1 MHHLKSSTLIV
12 VACALLAVSIAAQQQ
27 QQPTPPQQPAGQQPA
42 AQQEQQGRG
51 GRGRG
56 GEPGAPGTPAAP
68 GAPAKPYVP
77 LAASTLADH
86 PDTYY
91 GELVTVTGA
100 VEQSLSK
107 LAFSVDQDKTKS
119 TGKDVIVV
127 APTLM
132 EPVALNTYVT
142 VIGEVVH
149 LDAAEIGKKGAD
161 VTKEYKLDVAAD
173 VIEKYKGHPVVVAK
187 SVITTAGVDVAKRPP
202 PPMTAEEEALSKIMK
217 QIGPA
222 NTALRGA
229 LDKTDMTAAK
239 ENATVLKQAFVQT
252 EAFWKPKGK
261 PEAIKFAEE
270 ARKLSEQ
277 INAAIGTGNWD
288 EAKTHAGTL
297 GQQCA
302 GCHGAFRER
311 MDDGTYRIKN
321 TGGSS
326 R

>member
-1 MHHLKSSTLIV
+1 MSLFTRSKYGAAVTL
-12 VACALLAVSIAAQQQ
+12 ASALLVVTIAAQQQ
-27 QQPTPPQQPAGQQPA
+27 QPPAPPEPQQQGR
-42 AQQEQQGRG
+42 QGRG
-51 GRGRG
+51 GRQG
-56 GEPGAPGTPAAP
+56 GEGAAPAAPAPGTPT
-68 GAPAKPYVP
+68 KPYVP

-91 GELVTVTGA
+91 GEFVTVTGA
-100 VEQSLSK
+100 VEQTLSK

-132 EPVALNTYVT
+132 EPVVANSYVT
-142 VIGEVVH
+142 IIGEVVH
-149 LDAAEIGKKGAD
+149 LDPAEIGKKGAEL
-161 VTKEYKLDVAAD
+161 TKEYKIDLAPDV
-173 VIEKYKGHPVVVAK
+173 VSKYRGHPVVLAK

-202 PPMTAEEEALSKIMK
+202 PPPTAEEEALSKIMK
-217 QIGPA
+217 QVGPA

-229 LDKTDMTAAK
+229 LDKTDMAVAK
-239 ENATVLKQAFVQT
+239 ENANVLKQSFVQT

-261 PEAIKFAEE
+261 PEATKFAEE
-270 ARKLSEQ
+270 ARKLSES
-277 INAAIGTGNWD
+277 ISAAIESGKWD

-302 GCHGAFRER
+302 GCHGQFRER
-311 MDDGTYRIKN
+311 MDDGTYRIKS
-321 TGGSS
+321 SS

>member
-1 MHHLKSSTLIV
+1 MRYLKSSTVIV
-12 VACALLAVSIAAQQQ
+12 VACAMLVVSIAAQQ
-27 QQPTPPQQPAGQQPA
+27 PTPQ
-42 AQQEQQGRG
+42 QQGRG

-56 GEPGAPGTPAAP
+56 GEQGAPAGMPAPPPAAP

-86 PDTYY
+86 ADTYY

-100 VEQSLSK
+100 VEQTFSK
-107 LAFSVDQDKTKS
+107 LAFSIDQDKTKS
-119 TGKDVIVV
+119 TGKDVIVI

-132 EPVALNTYVT
+132 EPVTPNTYVT
-142 VIGEVVH
+142 IIGEVVH
-149 LDAAEIGKKGAD
+149 LDPVEIGKKGAEL
-161 VTKEYKLDVAAD
+161 TKEYRLDVTPEVVA
-173 VIEKYKGHPVVVAK
+173 KYQGHPVILAK
-187 SVITTAGVDVAKRPP
+187 SVITVAGVDVAKRPP
-202 PPMTAEEEALSKIMK
+202 PPPTAEEEALSKIMK
-217 QIGPA
+217 QVGPA

-229 LDKTDMTAAK
+229 LDKTDMAVAK
-239 ENATVLKQAFVQT
+239 ENANVLKQAFVQT

-261 PEAIKFAEE
+261 PEATKFAEE

-277 INAAIGTGNWD
+277 ISTAIATGNWD
-288 EAKTHAGTL
+288 EAKTQAGTL

-311 MDDGTYRIKN
+311 MDDGTFRIK
-321 TGGSS
+321 TSS

>member
-27 QQPTPPQQPAGQQPA
+27 QQQQQQQQPP
-42 AQQEQQGRG
+42 AQQDQQQGRG

-56 GEPGAPGTPAAP
+56 GQPPAPGGAPAAAA
-68 GAPAKPYVP
+68 APAKPYIP
-77 LAASTLADH
+77 LAASTLAEH

-100 VEQSLSK
+100 VEQTLSK
-107 LAFSVDQDKTKS
+107 LAFSVDQDKTKT
-119 TGKDVIVV
+119 TGKDVIVI

-132 EPVALNTYVT
+132 EPVTQNTYVT

-149 LDAAEIGKKGAD
+149 LDPAEIGKKGAD
-161 VTKEYKLDVAAD
+161 LTKEYKLDVTPD
-173 VIEKYKGHPVVVAK
+173 VIDKYKGHPVVLAK

-222 NTALRGA
+222 NTALRTA
-229 LDKTDMTAAK
+229 LDKTDMAVAK
-239 ENATVLKQAFVQT
+239 ENANVLKTAFTQN

-311 MDDGTYRIKN
+311 MDDGTYRIK
-321 TGGSS
+321 TSS

>member
-1 MHHLKSSTLIV
+1 LIV
-12 VACALLAVSIAAQQQ
+12 VACGLLAVSIAAQQQ
-27 QQPTPPQQPAGQQPA
+27 QPPPQKPP
-42 AQQEQQGRG
+42 AQQEPQQQQQGRG

-56 GEPGAPGTPAAP
+56 AAPATP

-77 LAASTLADH
+77 LAASTLAAH

-100 VEQSLSK
+100 VESTLSK
-107 LAFSVDQDKTKS
+107 LAFSVDQDKTKT

-127 APTLM
+127 APTLL
-132 EPVALNTYVT
+132 EPVTANTYVT
-142 VIGEVVH
+142 IIGEVVH
-149 LDAAEIGKKGAD
+149 LDPDEINKKGVAI
-161 VTKEYKLDVAAD
+161 TKEYKLDVGPD
-173 VIEKYKGHPVVVAK
+173 VIDKYKGHAVVLAK

-217 QIGPA
+217 QVGPA
-222 NTALRGA
+222 NTALRTA
-229 LDKTDMTAAK
+229 LDKTDMAVAK
-239 ENATVLKQAFVQT
+239 ENANVLKNMFTQN

-270 ARKLSEQ
+270 AKKLSEQ

-311 MDDGTYRIKN
+311 MDDGTYRIK
-321 TGGSS
+321 TGS

>member
-12 VACALLAVSIAAQQQ
+12 IACAMLVISIAAQQ
-27 QQPTPPQQPAGQQPA
+27 PTPQ
-42 AQQEQQGRG
+42 QQGRG
-51 GRGRG
+51 GGGRG
-56 GEPGAPGTPAAP
+56 GEQGAPAGMPATPPAVP

-86 PDTYY
+86 ADAYY

-100 VEQSLSK
+100 VEQTFSK
-107 LAFSVDQDKTKS
+107 LAFSIDQDKTKS
-119 TGKDVIVV
+119 TGKDVIVI

-132 EPVALNTYVT
+132 EPVTPNAYVT
-142 VIGEVVH
+142 IIGEVVH
-149 LDAAEIGKKGAD
+149 LDPLEIGKKGAEL
-161 VTKEYKLDVAAD
+161 TKEYKLDVTPEVVA
-173 VIEKYKGHPVVVAK
+173 KYQGHPVILAK
-187 SVITTAGVDVAKRPP
+187 SVITVAGVDVAKRPP
-202 PPMTAEEEALSKIMK
+202 PPPTAEEEALSKIMK
-217 QIGPA
+217 QVGPA

-229 LDKTDMTAAK
+229 LDKSDMAVAK
-239 ENATVLKQAFVQT
+239 ENANVLKQAFVQT
-252 EAFWKPKGK
+252 EAFWKPRGK
-261 PEAIKFAEE
+261 PEATKFAEE

-277 INAAIGTGNWD
+277 ISTAIATGNWD

-311 MDDGTYRIKN
+311 MDDGTYRIK
-321 TGGSS
+321 TSS

>member
-1 MHHLKSSTLIV
+1 MHSFKPSKHGAAV
-12 VACALLAVSIAAQQQ
+12 VLASALLAVSIAAQQPQPPAPQEPQ
-27 QQPTPPQQPAGQQPA
+27 QQ
-42 AQQEQQGRG
+42 

-56 GEPGAPGTPAAP
+56 GRQGGEGAPPPAPGTPT
-68 GAPAKPYVP
+68 KPYVP

-86 PDTYY
+86 PDSYY
-91 GELVTVTGA
+91 GEFVTVTAA
-100 VEQSLSK
+100 VEQTLSK
-107 LAFSVDQDKTKS
+107 LAFSLDQDKTKS

-132 EPVALNTYVT
+132 EPVTPNTYVT

-149 LDAAEIGKKGAD
+149 LDPAEIGKKGAEL
-161 VTKEYKLDVAAD
+161 TKEYKIDLPSDALS
-173 VIEKYKGHPVVVAK
+173 KYRGHPVVLAK
-187 SVITTAGVDVAKRPP
+187 SVITNAGVDVAKRPP

-217 QIGPA
+217 QVGPA

-229 LDKTDMTAAK
+229 LDKTDMAVAK
-239 ENATVLKQAFVQT
+239 ENANVLKQAFVQT

-261 PEAIKFAEE
+261 AEATKFAEE
-270 ARKLSEQ
+270 ARKASES
-277 INAAIGTGNWD
+277 ISAAIETGKWD

-302 GCHGAFRER
+302 GCHGQFRER
-311 MDDGTYRIKN
+311 MDDGTFRIK
-321 TGGSS
+321 TSS

>member
-12 VACALLAVSIAAQQQ
+12 IACAMLVVSIAAQQ
-27 QQPTPPQQPAGQQPA
+27 PTPQ
-42 AQQEQQGRG
+42 QQGRG

-56 GEPGAPGTPAAP
+56 GEQGAPAGLPATPPAVP

-86 PDTYY
+86 ADTYY

-100 VEQSLSK
+100 VEQTFSK
-107 LAFSVDQDKTKS
+107 LAFSIDQDKTKS
-119 TGKDVIVV
+119 TGKDVIVI

-132 EPVALNTYVT
+132 EPVTPNAYVT
-142 VIGEVVH
+142 IIGEVVH
-149 LDAAEIGKKGAD
+149 LDPLEIGKKGAEL
-161 VTKEYKLDVAAD
+161 TKEYKLDVTPEVVA
-173 VIEKYKGHPVVVAK
+173 KYQGHPVILAK
-187 SVITTAGVDVAKRPP
+187 SVITVAGVDVAKRPP
-202 PPMTAEEEALSKIMK
+202 PPPTAEEEALSKIMK
-217 QIGPA
+217 QVGPA

-229 LDKTDMTAAK
+229 LDKSDMAVAK
-239 ENATVLKQAFVQT
+239 ENANVLKQAFVQT

-261 PEAIKFAEE
+261 PEATKFAEE

-277 INAAIGTGNWD
+277 ISAAIATGNWD

-311 MDDGTYRIKN
+311 MDDGTYRIK
-321 TGGSS
+321 TSS

>member
-1 MHHLKSSTLIV
+1 MRHFGFSRTLAALAALT
-12 VACALLAVSIAAQQQ
+12 VAFVCLVASITAQQ
-27 QQPTPPQQPAGQQPA
+27 PPAPQEPQGGRGGRSGQQPA
-42 AQQEQQGRG
+42 T
-51 GRGRG
+51 
-56 GEPGAPGTPAAP
+56 PPPPAPGTPT
-68 GAPAKPYVP
+68 KPYIP

-91 GELVTVTGA
+91 GEFVTVTGA

-132 EPVALNTYVT
+132 EPVTPNTYVT
-142 VIGEVVH
+142 IIGEVVH
-149 LDAAEIGKKGAD
+149 LDSAEIGKKGAELA
-161 VTKEYKLDVAAD
+161 KEYKIDLAPDAIA
-173 VIEKYKGHPVVVAK
+173 KYKGHPVVLAK

-222 NTALRGA
+222 SAGLRTA
-229 LDKTDMTAAK
+229 LDKPDVGVAK
-239 ENATVLKQAFVQT
+239 DHANVLKQAFAQT
-252 EAFWKPKGK
+252 EAFFKPKGK
-261 PEAIKFAEE
+261 ADANKWAED
-270 ARKLSEQ
+270 ARKASESAS
-277 INAAIGTGNWD
+277 AAIAAGNVD
-288 EAKTHAGTL
+288 EAKTHAATIN
-297 GQQCA
+297 QQC
-302 GCHGAFRER
+302 GQCHGAYRER

-321 TGGSS
+321 LS

>member
-12 VACALLAVSIAAQQQ
+12 IACAMLVVSIAAQQ
-27 QQPTPPQQPAGQQPA
+27 PTPQ
-42 AQQEQQGRG
+42 QQGRG

-56 GEPGAPGTPAAP
+56 GEQGAPAGMPAPPPAAP

-86 PDTYY
+86 ADTYY

-100 VEQSLSK
+100 VEQTFSK
-107 LAFSVDQDKTKS
+107 LAFSIDQDKTKS
-119 TGKDVIVV
+119 TGKDVIVI

-132 EPVALNTYVT
+132 EPVTPNAYVT
-142 VIGEVVH
+142 IIGEVVH
-149 LDAAEIGKKGAD
+149 LDPLEIGKKGAEL
-161 VTKEYKLDVAAD
+161 TKEYKLDVTPEVVA
-173 VIEKYKGHPVVVAK
+173 KYQGHPVILAK
-187 SVITTAGVDVAKRPP
+187 SVITVAGVDVAKRPP
-202 PPMTAEEEALSKIMK
+202 PPPTAEEEALSKIMK
-217 QIGPA
+217 QVGPA

-229 LDKTDMTAAK
+229 LDKSDMAVAK
-239 ENATVLKQAFVQT
+239 ENANVLKQAFVQT

-261 PEAIKFAEE
+261 PEATKFAEE

-277 INAAIGTGNWD
+277 ISTAIATGNWD

-311 MDDGTYRIKN
+311 MDDGTYRIK
-321 TGGSS
+321 TSS

>member
-1 MHHLKSSTLIV
+1 MHHLKSSTFIV
-12 VACALLAVSIAAQQQ
+12 VGCALLAVSIAAQQPQ
-27 QQPTPPQQPAGQQPA
+27 QQPANPQQPAGQQPA
-42 AQQEQQGRG
+42 QQDQQGRG
-51 GRGRG
+51 RGRG
-56 GEPGAPGTPAAP
+56 GAPGTPAAP
-68 GAPAKPYVP
+68 AKPYIP

-161 VTKEYKLDVAAD
+161 LTKEYKLDVAPD

-187 SVITTAGVDVAKRPP
+187 SVITMAGVDVAKRPP

-217 QIGPA
+217 QVGPA
-222 NTALRGA
+222 NTALRAA
-229 LDKTDMTAAK
+229 LDKTDMAVAK
-239 ENATVLKQAFVQT
+239 ENATVLKNMFTQN

-270 ARKLSEQ
+270 ARKLSDQ
-277 INAAIGTGNWD
+277 ITAAIGTGNWD

-302 GCHGAFRER
+302 GCHGAFRDR
-311 MDDGTYRIKN
+311 MDDGTYRIK
-321 TGGSS
+321 TSSSS

>member
-12 VACALLAVSIAAQQQ
+12 IACAMLVVSIAAQQ
-27 QQPTPPQQPAGQQPA
+27 PTPQ
-42 AQQEQQGRG
+42 QQGRG

-56 GEPGAPGTPAAP
+56 GEQGAPAGMPAPPPAAP

-86 PDTYY
+86 ADTYY

-100 VEQSLSK
+100 VEQTFSK
-107 LAFSVDQDKTKS
+107 LAFSIDQDKTKS
-119 TGKDVIVV
+119 TGKDVIVI

-132 EPVALNTYVT
+132 EPVTPNAYVT
-142 VIGEVVH
+142 IIGEVVH
-149 LDAAEIGKKGAD
+149 LDPLEIGKKGAEL
-161 VTKEYKLDVAAD
+161 TKEYKLDVTPEVVA
-173 VIEKYKGHPVVVAK
+173 KYQGHPVILAK
-187 SVITTAGVDVAKRPP
+187 SVITVAGVDVAKRPP
-202 PPMTAEEEALSKIMK
+202 PPPTAEEEALSKIMK
-217 QIGPA
+217 QVGPA

-229 LDKTDMTAAK
+229 LDKSDMAVAK
-239 ENATVLKQAFVQT
+239 ENANVLKQAFVQT

-261 PEAIKFAEE
+261 PEATKFAEE

-277 INAAIGTGNWD
+277 ISAAIATGNWD

-311 MDDGTYRIKN
+311 MDDGTYRIK
-321 TGGSS
+321 TSS

>member
-1 MHHLKSSTLIV
+1 MHVFKRSKSGAA
-12 VACALLAVSIAAQQQ
+12 VALAFAFLVVSIAAQQ
-27 QQPTPPQQPAGQQPA
+27 PPP
-42 AQQEQQGRG
+42 AQQDQPQGRQGRG
-51 GRGRG
+51 GRQG
-56 GEPGAPGTPAAP
+56 GSAEGAPPAAP

-86 PDTYY
+86 PDIYY

-100 VEQSLSK
+100 VEQTLSK

-132 EPVALNTYVT
+132 EPVTLNAYVT
-142 VIGEVVH
+142 IIGEVVH
-149 LDAAEIGKKGAD
+149 LDPAEIGKKGAQL
-161 VTKEYKLDVAAD
+161 TKEYKVDFPPDV
-173 VIEKYKGHPVVVAK
+173 VSKYRGHPVVLAK

-217 QIGPA
+217 QVGPA

-229 LDKTDMTAAK
+229 IDKTDMAVAK
-239 ENATVLKQAFVQT
+239 ENANVLKQAFTQA

-261 PEAIKFAEE
+261 PEATKFAEE
-270 ARKLSEQ
+270 ARKLSES
-277 INAAIGTGNWD
+277 ISTAIASGNWD

-302 GCHGAFRER
+302 GCHGQFRER
-311 MDDGTYRIKN
+311 MDDGTYRIK
-321 TGGSS
+321 TSS

>member
-1 MHHLKSSTLIV
+1 
-12 VACALLAVSIAAQQQ
+12 VSIAAQQP
-27 QQPTPPQQPAGQQPA
+27 QPP
-42 AQQEQQGRG
+42 AQQEQGRG

-56 GEPGAPGTPAAP
+56 GQTGAPAGTPAGAP
-68 GAPAKPYVP
+68 AAPAAPAKPYVP
-77 LAASTLADH
+77 LAASTLAAH

-100 VEQSLSK
+100 VETTLSK

-119 TGKDVIVV
+119 TGKDVIVI

-132 EPVALNTYVT
+132 EPVTQNTYVT

-149 LDAAEIGKKGAD
+149 LDPEEIGKKGAD
-161 VTKEYKLDVAAD
+161 LTKEYKLDVTPD
-173 VIEKYKGHPVVVAK
+173 VIAKYKGHPVVLAK

-202 PPMTAEEEALSKIMK
+202 PPMTAEEEALAKLMK

-229 LDKTDMTAAK
+229 LDKTDMAVAK
-239 ENATVLKQAFVQT
+239 ENANVLKQAFVQN

-277 INAAIGTGNWD
+277 INTAIGTGNWD

-311 MDDGTYRIKN
+311 MDDGTYRIK
-321 TGGSS
+321 TSS

>member
-1 MHHLKSSTLIV
+1 MHHFRFSTWIV
-12 VACALLAVSIAAQQQ
+12 VACAVLVVSIAAQQPPA
-27 QQPTPPQQPAGQQPA
+27 QPEP
-42 AQQEQQGRG
+42 QGRG
-51 GRGRG
+51 GRGG
-56 GEPGAPGTPAAP
+56 QQGAPAGMPAAPPAAP

-91 GELVTVTGA
+91 GEFVTVTGA
-100 VEQSLSK
+100 VEQTFSK

-119 TGKDVIVV
+119 TGKDVIVI

-132 EPVALNTYVT
+132 EPVTPNAYVT
-142 VIGEVVH
+142 IIGEVVH
-149 LDAAEIGKKGAD
+149 LDPAEIGKKGAEL
-161 VTKEYKLDVAAD
+161 TKEYKVDITPDVVA
-173 VIEKYKGHPVVVAK
+173 KYKGHPVVLAK
-187 SVITTAGVDVAKRPP
+187 SVITTAGLDVAKRPP

-217 QIGPA
+217 QVGPA

-229 LDKTDMTAAK
+229 LDKTDMAVAK
-239 ENATVLKQAFVQT
+239 ENANVLKQAFVQT

-261 PEAIKFAEE
+261 AEATKFAEE

-277 INAAIGTGNWD
+277 ISTAIATGNWD

-311 MDDGTYRIKN
+311 MDDGTYRIK
-321 TGGSS
+321 TSS

>member
-1 MHHLKSSTLIV
+1 MYRFNFSTWIAA
-12 VACALLAVSIAAQQQ
+12 ACALLVVSIAAQEPPA
-27 QQPTPPQQPAGQQPA
+27 QPP
-42 AQQEQQGRG
+42 QGRG
-51 GRGRG
+51 GRGG
-56 GEPGAPGTPAAP
+56 QQSAPAGTPAP
-68 GAPAKPYVP
+68 GVPAKPYVP

-86 PDTYY
+86 PDRYY
-91 GELVTVTGA
+91 GEFVTVSGA
-100 VEQSLSK
+100 VEATLSK

-132 EPVALNTYVT
+132 EPVTPNTYVT
-142 VIGEVVH
+142 IIGEVVH
-149 LDAAEIGKKGAD
+149 LDQAEIGKKGAEL
-161 VTKEYKLDVAAD
+161 TKEYKPDFPSDIVTR
-173 VIEKYKGHPVVVAK
+173 YQGHPVVLAK
-187 SVITTAGVDVAKRPP
+187 SVITTSGVDVAKRPP

-229 LDKTDMTAAK
+229 LDKTDMAVAK
-239 ENATVLKQAFVQT
+239 ENANVLKQAFVQA

-261 PEAIKFAEE
+261 PDASKFAEE
-270 ARKLSEQ
+270 ARKISEQ
-277 INAAIGTGNWD
+277 IGTAIATGNWD

-311 MDDGTYRIKN
+311 MDDGTYRIK
-321 TGGSS
+321 TSS

>member
-1 MHHLKSSTLIV
+1 MHHLKSSTLIAA
-12 VACALLAVSIAAQQQ
+12 ACALLAVSIAAQQQ
-27 QQPTPPQQPAGQQPA
+27 QPQPPAGQPPE
-42 AQQEQQGRG
+42 AQQEQ

-56 GEPGAPGTPAAP
+56 RGAQPGAPGTPAAP

-142 VIGEVVH
+142 IIGEVVH
-149 LDAAEIGKKGAD
+149 LDPAEIGKKGAD
-161 VTKEYKLDVAAD
+161 LTKEYKLDVAPD
-173 VIEKYKGHPVVVAK
+173 VIEKYKGHPVVLAK
-187 SVITTAGVDVAKRPP
+187 SVITMAGVDVAKRPP

-229 LDKTDMTAAK
+229 LDKTDMAVAK
-239 ENATVLKQAFVQT
+239 ENANVLKTAFTQN

-311 MDDGTYRIKN
+311 MDDGTYRIKA
-321 TGGSS
+321 SS

>member
-1 MHHLKSSTLIV
+1 MHHLKSSTLIL
-12 VACALLAVSIAAQQQ
+12 VACAVLAVSIAAQQP
-27 QQPTPPQQPAGQQPA
+27 QQPPPPQQDQQ
-42 AQQEQQGRG
+42 QQGRG

-56 GEPGAPGTPAAP
+56 GQAAGGAAATPGTPA
-68 GAPAKPYVP
+68 KPYIP
-77 LAASTLADH
+77 LAASTLAAH

-100 VEQSLSK
+100 VESTLSK

-132 EPVALNTYVT
+132 EPVTANTYVT
-142 VIGEVVH
+142 VLGEVVH
-149 LDAAEIGKKGAD
+149 LDPAEIGKKGAEL
-161 VTKEYKLDVAAD
+161 TKEYKLDVGPD
-173 VIEKYKGHPVVVAK
+173 VIEKYKGHPVVLAK

-217 QIGPA
+217 QVGPA
-222 NTALRGA
+222 NTALRSA
-229 LDKTDMTAAK
+229 LDKTDMAVAK
-239 ENATVLKQAFVQT
+239 ENANVLRNMFTQN

-261 PEAIKFAEE
+261 PDAIKFAEE
-270 ARKLSEQ
+270 AKKLSEQ

-288 EAKTHAGTL
+288 EAKTHANTL

-311 MDDGTYRIKN
+311 MDDGTFRIKN
-321 TGGSS
+321 TGSS

>member
-1 MHHLKSSTLIV
+1 MYRFNVSTWIV
-12 VACALLAVSIAAQQQ
+12 AACALLAVSIAAQEPPA
-27 QQPTPPQQPAGQQPA
+27 QPP
-42 AQQEQQGRG
+42 QGRG
-51 GRGRG
+51 GRGG
-56 GEPGAPGTPAAP
+56 QQSAPAGTPAP
-68 GAPAKPYVP
+68 GVTAKPYVP

-86 PDTYY
+86 PDAYY

-100 VEQSLSK
+100 VEATISK

-132 EPVALNTYVT
+132 EPVTPNAYVT
-142 VIGEVVH
+142 IIGEVVH
-149 LDAAEIGKKGAD
+149 LDQAEIGKKGAEM
-161 VTKEYKLDVAAD
+161 TKEYKPDFPEDV
-173 VIEKYKGHPVVVAK
+173 VSKYKGHPVVLAK

-217 QIGPA
+217 QIAPA
-222 NTALRGA
+222 QTALRGA
-229 LDKTDMTAAK
+229 LDKTDMAIAK
-239 ENATVLKQAFVQT
+239 EQANVLKQAFVQT

-261 PEAIKFAEE
+261 PEATKFAEE
-270 ARKLSEQ
+270 ARKLSDQ
-277 INAAIGTGNWD
+277 IGTAIATGNWD
-288 EAKTHAGTL
+288 DAKAHAGTL

-311 MDDGTYRIKN
+311 MDDGTFRIK
-321 TGGSS
+321 TSS

>member
-1 MHHLKSSTLIV
+1 MHHLKSSTWIV
-12 VACALLAVSIAAQQQ
+12 VACARLAVSIAAQQQ
-27 QQPTPPQQPAGQQPA
+27 QPPQQPP
-42 AQQEQQGRG
+42 AQQDQQQGRG

-56 GEPGAPGTPAAP
+56 GQPPGPGGAPAAP
-68 GAPAKPYVP
+68 AAPAKPYIP

-100 VEQSLSK
+100 VEQTLSK

-119 TGKDVIVV
+119 TGKDVIVI

-132 EPVALNTYVT
+132 EPVTQNTYVT

-161 VTKEYKLDVAAD
+161 LTKEYKLDVASD

-222 NTALRGA
+222 NTALRTA
-229 LDKTDMTAAK
+229 LDKTDMAVAK
-239 ENATVLKQAFVQT
+239 ENANVLKTAFTQN

-311 MDDGTYRIKN
+311 MDDGTFRIK
-321 TGGSS
+321 TGG

>member
-1 MHHLKSSTLIV
+1 MSLFKRSKCGAAI
-12 VACALLAVSIAAQQQ
+12 ALAFAVLVVSIAAEQQPPPAQPEAQQQ
-27 QQPTPPQQPAGQQPA
+27 
-42 AQQEQQGRG
+42 G

-56 GEPGAPGTPAAP
+56 GRQGGEGAPPAAPAPGTPT
-68 GAPAKPYVP
+68 KPYVP

-91 GELVTVTGA
+91 GEFVTVTGA
-100 VEQSLSK
+100 VEQTLSK

-132 EPVALNTYVT
+132 EPVTPNAYITI
-142 VIGEVVH
+142 IGEVVH
-149 LDAAEIGKKGAD
+149 LDPAEIGKKGAEL
-161 VTKEYKLDVAAD
+161 TKEYKVDLPPEV
-173 VIEKYKGHPVVVAK
+173 VSKYRGHPVVLAK
-187 SVITTAGVDVAKRPP
+187 SVITNAGVDVAKRPP

-217 QIGPA
+217 QVGPA

-229 LDKTDMTAAK
+229 IDKTDVAVAK
-239 ENATVLKQAFVQT
+239 ENANVLKQMFTQN

-261 PEAIKFAEE
+261 PEALKFAEE
-270 ARKLSEQ
+270 ARKLSES
-277 INAAIGTGNWD
+277 IGTAIAAGNWE

-302 GCHGAFRER
+302 GCHGQFRER
-311 MDDGTYRIKN
+311 MDDGTYRIKA
-321 TGGSS
+321 SS

>member
-1 MHHLKSSTLIV
+1 MYRFKISTWIA
-12 VACALLAVSIAAQQQ
+12 VACAALVVSIAAQEPPA
-27 QQPTPPQQPAGQQPA
+27 QQPP
-42 AQQEQQGRG
+42 QGRG
-51 GRGRG
+51 GRGG
-56 GEPGAPGTPAAP
+56 QQGAPAGTPAAP
-68 GAPAKPYVP
+68 AAPAAPAKPYVP

-100 VEQSLSK
+100 VEATLSK

-119 TGKDVIVV
+119 TGKDVIVI

-132 EPVALNTYVT
+132 EPVTPNAYVT

-149 LDAAEIGKKGAD
+149 LDQAEIGKKGAEL
-161 VTKEYKLDVAAD
+161 TKEYKPDFPAEV
-173 VIEKYKGHPVVVAK
+173 VTKYKGHPVVLAK

-217 QIGPA
+217 QVGPA

-229 LDKTDMTAAK
+229 LDKTDMAVAK
-239 ENATVLKQAFVQT
+239 ENANVLKQAFVQT

-261 PEAIKFAEE
+261 PEASKFAEE

-277 INAAIGTGNWD
+277 ISTAIATGNWD

-311 MDDGTYRIKN
+311 MDDGTYRIK
-321 TGGSS
+321 TSS

>member
-1 MHHLKSSTLIV
+1 MHYLKSSTLIV
-12 VACALLAVSIAAQQQ
+12 IACALLAVSIAAQQQ
-27 QQPTPPQQPAGQQPA
+27 QQQQQPPQQQPPE
-42 AQQEQQGRG
+42 QQEQQQGRG

-56 GEPGAPGTPAAP
+56 GQQGNPAAPGTPAAP
-68 GAPAKPYVP
+68 AKPYIP

-100 VEQSLSK
+100 VEQALSK
-107 LAFSVDQDKTKS
+107 LAFSVDQDKTKT
-119 TGKDVIVV
+119 TGKDVIVI

-149 LDAAEIGKKGAD
+149 LDPAEIGKKGVD
-161 VTKEYKLDVAAD
+161 LTKEYKLDVAPD
-173 VIEKYKGHPVVVAK
+173 VIEKYKGHPVVMAK

-202 PPMTAEEEALSKIMK
+202 PPMTAEEEALSKLMK

-222 NTALRGA
+222 NTALRTA
-229 LDKTDMTAAK
+229 LDKTDMAVAK
-239 ENATVLKQAFVQT
+239 ENANVLKNAFTQN

-270 ARKLSEQ
+270 ARKLTEQ

-302 GCHGAFRER
+302 GCHGQFRER
-311 MDDGTYRIKN
+311 MDDGTYRIK
-321 TGGSS
+321 TGS

>member
-1 MHHLKSSTLIV
+1 MHHLKSSTLIL

-27 QQPTPPQQPAGQQPA
+27 QQPPPQQQQQPP

-56 GEPGAPGTPAAP
+56 GQPGAP
-68 GAPAKPYVP
+68 GAPAAPAKPYIP

-86 PDTYY
+86 PDKYY
-91 GELVTVTGA
+91 GELVTVSGA

-107 LAFSVDQDKTKS
+107 LAFSVDQDKTKT
-119 TGKDVIVV
+119 TGKDVIVI

-132 EPVALNTYVT
+132 EPVTLNTYVT

-149 LDAAEIGKKGAD
+149 LDPAEIGKKGVD
-161 VTKEYKLDVAAD
+161 ITKEYKLDVASD
-173 VIEKYKGHPVVVAK
+173 VIEKYKGHPVVMAK

-229 LDKTDMTAAK
+229 LDKTDMTVAK
-239 ENATVLKQAFVQT
+239 ENANVLKTAFVQN

-311 MDDGTYRIKN
+311 MDDGTYRIK
-321 TGGSS
+321 TSS

>member
-1 MHHLKSSTLIV
+1 MHHLKSSTLIL

-27 QQPTPPQQPAGQQPA
+27 PPPPQQPP
-42 AQQEQQGRG
+42 AQQDQQGRG

-56 GEPGAPGTPAAP
+56 GQPGTPAAP
-68 GAPAKPYVP
+68 AAPAKPYIP

-86 PDTYY
+86 ANNYY

-100 VEQSLSK
+100 VETTLSK

-119 TGKDVIVV
+119 TGKDVIVI

-132 EPVALNTYVT
+132 EPVTPNTYVT

-149 LDAAEIGKKGAD
+149 LDPAEIGKKGAD
-161 VTKEYKLDVAAD
+161 LTKEYKLDMTPD

-229 LDKTDMTAAK
+229 LDKTDMTVAK
-239 ENATVLKQAFVQT
+239 ENANVLKTAFTQN

-311 MDDGTYRIKN
+311 MDDGTYRIK
-321 TGGSS
+321 TSS

>member
-149 LDAAEIGKKGAD
+149 LDPAEIGKKGAD

>member
-1 MHHLKSSTLIV
+1 MYGFMYRFKISTWIAA
-12 VACALLAVSIAAQQQ
+12 ACACLVVSIAAQE
-27 QQPTPPQQPAGQQPA
+27 PPAPQPA
-42 AQQEQQGRG
+42 QGRG
-51 GRGRG
+51 GRGG
-56 GEPGAPGTPAAP
+56 QQGAPAGGPVTP

-100 VEQSLSK
+100 VEATLSK

-119 TGKDVIVV
+119 TGKDVIVI

-132 EPVALNTYVT
+132 EPVTPNTYVT
-142 VIGEVVH
+142 IIGEVVH
-149 LDAAEIGKKGAD
+149 LDQAEIGKKGAEL
-161 VTKEYKLDVAAD
+161 TKEYKPDFPPDVVAR
-173 VIEKYKGHPVVVAK
+173 YKGHPVVLAK

-229 LDKTDMTAAK
+229 LDKTDMAVAK
-239 ENATVLKQAFVQT
+239 ENANVLKQAFVQA

-261 PEAIKFAEE
+261 AEASKFAEE

-277 INAAIGTGNWD
+277 IGTAIASGNWD

-311 MDDGTYRIKN
+311 MDDGTYRIK
-321 TGGSS
+321 TSSS

>member
-1 MHHLKSSTLIV
+1 MHQLKSSTLIV
-12 VACALLAVSIAAQQQ
+12 VGCAMLAVSIAAQQQ
-27 QQPTPPQQPAGQQPA
+27 QQQQPPQQQPP
-42 AQQEQQGRG
+42 AQQEQPQQGRG

-56 GEPGAPGTPAAP
+56 QAAPGTPA
-68 GAPAKPYVP
+68 APAKPYVP
-77 LAASTLADH
+77 LAASTLAAH

-100 VEQSLSK
+100 VEATLSK

-132 EPVALNTYVT
+132 EPVTPNTYVT
-142 VIGEVVH
+142 VLGEVVH
-149 LDAAEIGKKGAD
+149 LDPAEINKKGAD
-161 VTKEYKLDVAAD
+161 ITKEYKLDVGSD
-173 VIEKYKGHPVVVAK
+173 VIDKYKGHPVVLAK
-187 SVITTAGVDVAKRPP
+187 SVITTAGIDVAKRPP
-202 PPMTAEEEALSKIMK
+202 PPPTAEEEALSKIMK
-217 QIGPA
+217 QVGPA
-222 NTALRGA
+222 NTALRTA
-229 LDKTDMTAAK
+229 LDKTDMAVAK
-239 ENATVLKQAFVQT
+239 ENANVLKNMFTQN

-270 ARKLSEQ
+270 ARKLSDQ
-277 INAAIGTGNWD
+277 INAAIATGNWD
-288 EAKTHAGTL
+288 EAKTHANTL

-311 MDDGTYRIKN
+311 MDDGTFRIKN
-321 TGGSS
+321 TGSS

>member
-12 VACALLAVSIAAQQQ
+12 AACALLAVSIAAQQQ
-27 QQPTPPQQPAGQQPA
+27 QPPPPPQQQPPAPP
-42 AQQEQQGRG
+42 EQQGRG

-56 GEPGAPGTPAAP
+56 GQPGAPATPA
-68 GAPAKPYVP
+68 APAKPYIP

-86 PDTYY
+86 PDKYY
-91 GELVTVTGA
+91 GELVTVSGA
-100 VEQSLSK
+100 VEQALSK
-107 LAFSVDQDKTKS
+107 LAFSVDQDKTKT
-119 TGKDVIVV
+119 TGKDVIVI

-149 LDAAEIGKKGAD
+149 LDPAEIGKKGVD
-161 VTKEYKLDVAAD
+161 ITKEYKLDVAPD
-173 VIEKYKGHPVVVAK
+173 VIEKYKGHPVVLAK
-187 SVITTAGVDVAKRPP
+187 SVITNAGVDVAKRPP

-222 NTALRGA
+222 NTALRAA
-229 LDKTDMTAAK
+229 LDKTDMTVAK
-239 ENATVLKQAFVQT
+239 EKANVLKTAFTQN

-261 PEAIKFAEE
+261 AEAIKFAEE

-321 TGGSS
+321 SS